1 MRRRV
6 IYRRVR
12 WLDAVAGIAG
22 PFATP
27 FIDAVGVGRSAE
39 VVAAPVAI
47 GGGLRPC
54 WPSDSRAW
62 SSTADGS
69 GCVARDRT
77 VGDSSGTYVV
87 GNSLACKPE
96 SDRLATRTTSRIKRR
111 RPKGRRSEQ
120 RRKKTVALEPGKKTH
135 AKNSNFGSAESERFQ
150 LGGGSIEWHEGRPRH
165 PAPIRIEKSHV
176 GPCYRSCQPCKAPNL
191 SIWVAGFAACGRY
204 T

>member
-1 MRRRV
+1 MPAHLKWTYPHAGQWFAAASHLQACQMAWRGCGHSRAVCDAIHRRGGCWPIRGNSRGP
-6 IYRRVR
+6 YR
-12 WLDAVAGIAG
+12 
-22 PFATP
+22 T
-27 FIDAVGVGRSAE
+27 
-39 VVAAPVAI
+39 VAI

-69 GCVARDRT
+69 GCEARDRT

-120 RRKKTVALEPGKKTH
+120 RQKKTVALEPGKKTH

-150 LGGGSIEWHEGRPRH
+150 LGGGRRCSSAGRRRPR
-165 PAPIRIEKSHV
+165 IGS
-176 GPCYRSCQPCKAPNL
+176 GGSC
-191 SIWVAGFAACGRY
+191 
-204 T
+204 